1 MMACDTGN
9 TQLVITIAMAKL
21 QSILPKLYQVRKNSS
36 SFYLLNNYSNQFFSS
51 FYKRIVRNLLVSS
64 ILQKGLWIIFF
75 FFFFSPFAKQIVKRK
90 QGRSRR
96 FQEKGYST
104 NSEPRTKSRTL
115 YRLSKAGEEENNG
128 KRCR

>member
-75 FFFFSPFAKQIVKRK
+75 FFFFFSPFAKQIVKSKQEEVEGFKRK
-90 QGRSRR
+90 VTLQTVNLEQSR
-96 FQEKGYST
+96 ELST
-104 NSEPRTKSRTL
+104 D
-115 YRLSKAGEEENNG
+115 
-128 KRCR
+128 